1 MVIPQTKHGLST
13 DIRDRS
19 WIWKNPDWLSF
30 PDMSDDFLSQV
41 RNLNEAEKQL
51 EELCSYQ
58 SFESE
63 QICVACDSILAS
75 WNLEGMRL
83 RRKSVR
89 SSLADALGLG
99 AAEWKRRSRK
109 SREGRAVAATLELL
123 SDEAPLTL
131 DRILTSHA
139 MLKEDDETGW
149 GRLRE
154 HAEYVYALDAE
165 GRRHVVY
172 EAPPQECVPGL
183 MQQYIDWWHASKQAL
198 PRAAGA
204 MLAHLLFVVIHPF
217 RDGNGRMARILAD
230 RYLSESSRY
239 MFRPYS
245 LSVEIAR
252 RKTDYY
258 MALESITEARGMGR
272 FLDFMLAAHAT
283 AIDVAIKRVKLLERT
298 HAFLAQNS
306 INLSN
311 PEMELLHTLCANPG
325 HRWSFIEATRDME
338 DGDEA
343 EYAWNSLA
351 EKGFISHGFFIV
363 PEKSDNIISLLHS

>member
-1 MVIPQTKHGLST
+1 
-13 DIRDRS
+13 
-19 WIWKNPDWLSF
+19 
-30 PDMSDDFLSQV
+30 
-41 RNLNEAEKQL
+41 
-51 EELCSYQ
+51 
-58 SFESE
+58 
-63 QICVACDSILAS
+63 
-75 WNLEGMRL
+75 MRL

-99 AAEWKRRSRK
+99 VAEWKRRSRK
-109 SREGRAVAATLELL
+109 SREGRAVAATLEML

-149 GRLRE
+149 GRLRD
-154 HAEYVYALDAE
+154 HSEYVYALDAK

-204 MLAHLLFVVIHPF
+204 MLAHFLFVVIHPF

-283 AIDVAIKRVKLLERT
+283 VIDVAIKRATLLERT
-298 HAFLAQNS
+298 HAFLA
-306 INLSN
+306 
-311 PEMELLHTLCANPG
+311 
-325 HRWSFIEATRDME
+325 
-338 DGDEA
+338 
-343 EYAWNSLA
+343 
-351 EKGFISHGFFIV
+351 
-363 PEKSDNIISLLHS
+363 